1 MVGKQELAL
10 CFRVGRPKN
19 CTQISKFNL
28 KIKDHKST
36 LSIKTAFELSEQW
49 SPIWWGNLTFNVDLS
64 SKTIS
69 NSI

>member
-1 MVGKQELAL
+1 MYYTNVLYQSRLEIQAVAYNGTSMVGKQELAL

-36 LSIKTAFELSEQW
+36 LSIKTAFELSEQ
-49 SPIWWGNLTFNVDLS
+49 
-64 SKTIS
+64 
-69 NSI
+69 